1 MVIEIAA
8 GVVALAAVVVVVVLV
23 PMLIH
28 LRHTA
33 EEAEKLLRH
42 MNQDWPILFREAT
55 EAAIKLNQVAGEL
68 KEAAAGAR
76 VLGGAV
82 GEIGDTISHVTG
94 AVRGGA
100 GTLLTNVGSLLAGFR
115 AAFGAITHKSDSH
128 HEGGSSNGG

>member
-1 MVIEIAA
+1 MNETGSEAHMVIEIAA
-8 GVVALAAVVVVVVLV
+8 GVVALAAVVLVAVLV
-23 PMLIH
+23 PMLVH

-68 KEAAAGAR
+68 REAAAGAR

-94 AVRGGA
+94 AV
-100 GTLLTNVGSLLAGFR
+100 
-115 AAFGAITHKSDSH
+115 
-128 HEGGSSNGG
+128 